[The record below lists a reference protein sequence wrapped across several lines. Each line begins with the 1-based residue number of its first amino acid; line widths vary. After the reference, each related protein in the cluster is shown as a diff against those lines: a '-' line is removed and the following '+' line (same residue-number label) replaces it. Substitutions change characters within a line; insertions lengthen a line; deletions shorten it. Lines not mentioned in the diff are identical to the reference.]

1 MEGLCCAKYVRQR
14 CTTLG
19 GKLSCCTAD
28 VVLQQAWWNRNR
40 NMNMTGAV
48 CFSSVVIFVFVLRG
62 VVTAVTFVVA
72 SVLAPACLP
81 ASIATQPTIADATI
95 AMRKQAIA
103 SWCNIRL
110 GSFTIRNDSYISKI
124 SLLE

>member
-1 MEGLCCAKYVRQR
+1 
-14 CTTLG
+14 
-19 GKLSCCTAD
+19 
-28 VVLQQAWWNRNR
+28 
-40 NMNMTGAV
+40 MNMTGAV

-95 AMRKQAIA
+95 AMRKQALA

-110 GSFTIRNDSYISKI
+110 GSFTRCRFSV
-124 SLLE
+124 